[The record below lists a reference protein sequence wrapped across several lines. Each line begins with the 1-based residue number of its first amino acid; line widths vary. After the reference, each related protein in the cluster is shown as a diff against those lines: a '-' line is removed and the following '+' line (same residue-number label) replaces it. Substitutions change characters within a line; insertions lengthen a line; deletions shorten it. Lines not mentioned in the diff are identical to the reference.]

1 MAWIDALSA
10 AELEAKG
17 KAVVRHDGR
26 QFLVLRTPAGV
37 FACTNRCPHE
47 GYPLSEGVLT
57 EDRVLTCNWH
67 NWKFDLA
74 SGETLVGGDRLPH
87 FPVRIRDGR
96 VWLDIAPPDPAER
109 RRAVLAALPKALED
123 VDQQRLVREVARL
136 ACIGAD
142 PLDAIRC
149 AVDWAADR
157 LEFGTTHAVAGAPGW
172 LALYDRAT
180 TGEDEKLAALGE
192 ILGHFADDVRGV
204 QRFPFP
210 TGSAPWSEARFLAAI
225 EAEDE
230 ATAVAMLRGG
240 LAEGL
245 SPRDLLPTLVTA
257 ALAHYADFGHSLIYA
272 VKTVELARR
281 LGAGSAEPLL
291 SMLARSL
298 IYAAREDRLPEF
310 RDYAGYRRAWGQDS
324 SGMAAPLE
332 AEALQGKSAKSAMA
346 VVAAW
351 SVHYGPEAIFAV
363 LVEAA
368 AWVLLHVD
376 ERVLARIDAPLA
388 DNVGWLD
395 FTHALTFADA
405 AREAVSVRPELWPN
419 ALLQLACFI
428 GRNNGY
434 VDPGLDV
441 RPYGVSDHAEFMAQ
455 RTAALFDHG
464 RERFIISVH
473 LTKTLLAGE
482 ALMGALLD
490 KAPLIAAALNRFLDA
505 PMKGRHVLRTA
516 RQMRDL
522 VAQE

>member
-1 MAWIDALSA
+1 MTWIDALSA

-17 KAVVRHDGR
+17 KAIVRHDGR

-47 GYPLSEGVLT
+47 GYPLSEGVLSD
-57 EDRVLTCNWH
+57 DRVLTCNWH

-74 SGETLVGGDRLPH
+74 SGETSVGGDRLPH
-87 FPVRIRDGR
+87 FPVQIRDGR
-96 VWLDIAPPDPAER
+96 VWLDIAPPDPEER

-136 ACIGAD
+136 ARIGAD
-142 PLDAIRC
+142 PVDAIRC
-149 AVDWAADR
+149 AVDWASDR

-172 LALYDRAT
+172 LSLCDRAT

-210 TGSAPWSEARFLAAI
+210 TGSAPWSEARLLSAI

-230 ATAVAMLRGG
+230 ATALAVLRGG
-240 LAEGL
+240 LAGGL

-281 LGAGSAEPLL
+281 LGAETAEPLL
-291 SMLARSL
+291 SMLVRSL

-324 SGMAAPLE
+324 SGKVAPLE
-332 AEALQGKSAKSAMA
+332 AEALRGKSAKSVMS

-351 SVHYGPEAIFAV
+351 SARHTPEAIFAV

-368 AWVLLHVD
+368 AWILLHVD
-376 ERVLARIDAPLA
+376 ERVLTRIEAPLA

-405 AREAVSVRPELWPN
+405 ARTAADLRPELWPN

-434 VDPGLDV
+434 VDPSLDV
-441 RPYGVSDHAEFMAQ
+441 RAYAVSDHRESLAQ
-455 RTAALFDHG
+455 RTSALFDHG
-464 RERFIISVH
+464 RDRFIISVH
-473 LTKTLLAGE
+473 LVKTLLAGE
-482 ALMGALLD
+482 ALMATLPD

-522 VAQE
+522 VAEE

>member
-26 QFLVLRTPAGV
+26 QILVLRTPAGV

-57 EDRVLTCNWH
+57 EGHVLTCSWH

-87 FPVRIRDGR
+87 VPVQIRDGR
-96 VWLDIAPPDPAER
+96 VWLEITPPDPAER
-109 RRAVLAALPKALED
+109 RRKVLAALPKALED

-136 ACIGAD
+136 SCIGAD
-142 PLDAIRC
+142 PLDAIGC
-149 AVDWAADR
+149 AVLWAADR

-172 LALYDRAT
+172 LALCDRAT
-180 TGEDEKLAALGE
+180 TGEDEKLAAFGE

-210 TGSAPWSEARFLAAI
+210 TGRAPWGEARFLSAI

-230 ATAVAMLRGG
+230 ATALAVLRGG
-240 LAEGL
+240 LADGL
-245 SPRDLLPTLVTA
+245 SPSDLLPTLVAA
-257 ALAHYADFGHSLIYA
+257 ALTHYADFGHSLIYA

-281 LGAGSAEPLL
+281 LGADAAEPLL

-298 IYAAREDRLPEF
+298 VYAAREDRLPEF
-310 RDYAGYRRAWGQDS
+310 RDYAGYHQAWGRDS
-324 SGMAAPLE
+324 SGKAAPLE
-332 AEALQGKSAKSAMA
+332 AEALRGKSAKSAMS

-351 SVHYGPEAIFAV
+351 SAHYRPEAIFAV

-368 AWVLLHVD
+368 AWILLHVD
-376 ERVLARIDAPLA
+376 ERVLARVDAPLA

-405 AREAVSVRPELWPN
+405 ARTAVHVRPELWPN
-419 ALLQLACFI
+419 ALLQLACFS
-428 GRNNGY
+428 GRNSGY

-441 RPYGVSDHAEFMAQ
+441 QAYAVSDRRKFLAQ
-455 RTAALFDHG
+455 RTSALFDHG
-464 RERFIISVH
+464 RDRFIISVH
-473 LTKTLLAGE
+473 LVKTLLAGE
-482 ALMGALLD
+482 ALIAALPD
-490 KAPLIAAALNRFLDA
+490 KAPLIASALNRFLDA

>member
-1 MAWIDALSA
+1 VAWIDALSA

-17 KAVVRHDGR
+17 KAVVRHEGR
-26 QFLVLRTPAGV
+26 QFLVLRTASGV

-47 GYPLSEGVLT
+47 GYPLSEGVVS
-57 EDRVLTCNWH
+57 DGHVLTCNWH

-74 SGETLVGGDRLPH
+74 SGETLVGGDRLPQC
-87 FPVRIRDGR
+87 PVQVRDGR
-96 VWLDIAPPDPAER
+96 VLLDIAPPDPAER
-109 RRAVLAALPKALED
+109 RREVLAALPKALED

-136 ACIGAD
+136 AQIGAD
-142 PLDAIRC
+142 PVDAVRC
-149 AVDWAADR
+149 AVNWAADR
-157 LEFGTTHAVAGAPGW
+157 FEFGTTHAIAGAPGW
-172 LALYDRAT
+172 LSLYDRAA
-180 TGEDEKLAALGE
+180 TGEAEKLAALGE
-192 ILGHFADDVRGV
+192 ILGHFADDVRGL
-204 QRFPFP
+204 QRFPFAA
-210 TGSAPWSEARFLAAI
+210 GRAPWNEARFLAAI

-230 ATAVAMLRGG
+230 TTAAAILRGG

-245 SPRDLLPTLVTA
+245 SPRDLLPTLVVA

-272 VKTVELARR
+272 VKTVELAHR
-281 LGAGSAEPLL
+281 LGAECAEPLL
-291 SMLARSL
+291 LLLLRSL

-310 RDYAGYRRAWGQDS
+310 RDYAVLHRAWGRAP
-324 SGMAAPLE
+324 SGEAAPLD
-332 AEALQGKSAKSAMA
+332 ADALRGKSAKSAMS

-351 SVHYGPEAIFAV
+351 SAHYAPEAIFAV

-368 AWVLLHVD
+368 AWILLHVD
-376 ERVLARIDAPLA
+376 DRVLTRIDAPLA

-405 AREAVSVRPELWPN
+405 ARTATEVRRDLWPN

-428 GRNNGY
+428 GRNSGY
-434 VDPGLDV
+434 VDPELDV
-441 RPYGVSDHAEFMAQ
+441 RSYAVSDCREFLAL
-455 RTAALFDHG
+455 RTAGLFDHG

-473 LTKTLLAGE
+473 LIKTLLAGE
-482 ALMGALLD
+482 ALMAALPD
-490 KAPLIAAALNRFLDA
+490 KALAIAAALNRFLDA

>member
-10 AELEAKG
+10 TELEAKG

-26 QFLVLRTPAGV
+26 QYLVMRTPDGV

-47 GYPLSEGVLT
+47 GYPLSEGVLS
-57 EDRVLTCNWH
+57 EGHVLTCNWH

-74 SGETLVGGDRLPH
+74 TGETLVGGDRLPR
-87 FPVRIRDGR
+87 FPAEIRDGR
-96 VWLDIAPPDPAER
+96 VFLDIAPPDPAAI
-109 RRAVLAALPKALED
+109 RAKALAGLPKALED

-136 ACIGAD
+136 AQIGAD
-142 PLDAIRC
+142 PVDAVRC
-149 AVDWAADR
+149 AIDWAAER

-180 TGEDEKLAALGE
+180 SGEDEKLAALGE
-192 ILGHFADDVRGV
+192 ILGHFADDVRGP
-204 QRFPFP
+204 QRFPFAS
-210 TGSAPWSEARFLAAI
+210 GNAPWNEGGLLAAI

-230 ATAVAMLRGG
+230 AVAIAILHGG

-245 SPRDLLPTLVTA
+245 SPRDLLPTLAAA

-281 LGAGSAEPLL
+281 LGAESAEPLL
-291 SMLARSL
+291 SMLVRSL
-298 IYAAREDRLPEF
+298 IYAAREDHLPEF
-310 RDYAGYRRAWGQDS
+310 RDYAERRRTWGRPR
-324 SGMAAPLE
+324 SGEGAPFA
-332 AEALQGKSAKSAMA
+332 AEALRGKSAKSTMA

-351 SVHYGPEAIFAV
+351 SAQYTPEAIFAT

-368 AWVLLHVD
+368 AWILLHVD
-376 ERVLARIDAPLA
+376 ESVLTRIDAPLA

-405 AREAVSVRPELWPN
+405 ARSAVQIRPDLWPD

-428 GRNNGY
+428 GRNSGY
-434 VDPGLDV
+434 VAPETDG
-441 RPYGVSDHAEFMAQ
+441 RPYAVSDVDDFLVR
-455 RTAALFDHG
+455 RTSALFDHG
-464 RERFIISVH
+464 RDRFIISVH
-473 LTKTLLAGE
+473 LIKTLLAGE
-482 ALMGALLD
+482 ALMAALPD

-516 RQMRDL
+516 KQMRDL
-522 VAQE
+522 VSQE

>member
-10 AELEAKG
+10 TELEAKG

-26 QFLVLRTPAGV
+26 QYLVLRTEAGV

-57 EDRVLTCNWH
+57 DGHVLTCNWH

-74 SGETLVGGDRLPH
+74 SGETLVGGDTLPRC
-87 FPVRIRDGR
+87 PVQIRDGR
-96 VWLDIAPPDPAER
+96 VLLEITPPDREAIR
-109 RRAVLAALPKALED
+109 TKVLAGLPKALED

-136 ACIGAD
+136 VQIGAD
-142 PLDAIRC
+142 PVDAVRRTV
-149 AVDWAADR
+149 AWAAER

-172 LALYDRAT
+172 LELHDRAT
-180 TGEDEKLAALGE
+180 TGEEEKLAALGE
-192 ILGHFADDVRGV
+192 ILGHFADDVRGP
-204 QRFPFP
+204 QRFPFAEGRVDWDE
-210 TGSAPWSEARFLAAI
+210 TRFLAAV

-230 ATAVAMLRGG
+230 PTAIAVLRGG
-240 LAEGL
+240 LAAGL
-245 SPRDLLPTLVTA
+245 SLRDLLPTLVAA
-257 ALAHYADFGHSLIYA
+257 ALAHYADFGHSLIYT

-281 LGAGSAEPLL
+281 LGGEAAEPLL
-291 SMLARSL
+291 SMLVRSL
-298 IYAAREDRLPEF
+298 IYAAREDQLPEF
-310 RDYAGYRRAWGQDS
+310 RDYAERCRTWGQPTDA
-324 SGMAAPLE
+324 AAPLT
-332 AEALQGKSAKSAMA
+332 AEALRGKSAKSAMA
-346 VVAAW
+346 VVGGW
-351 SVHYGPEAIFAV
+351 SAQYTPDAIFAT

-368 AWVLLHVD
+368 AWILLHVE
-376 ERVLARIDAPLA
+376 ERVLTRTDAALA

-405 AREAVSVRPELWPN
+405 ARVAVRARPDLWRN

-434 VDPGLDV
+434 VYPEFDG
-441 RPYGVSDHAEFMAQ
+441 RPYAVSDLHEFLAR
-455 RTAALFDHG
+455 RTAGLFDHG
-464 RERFIISVH
+464 RDRFIISVH
-473 LTKTLLAGE
+473 LLKTLLAGE
-482 ALMGALLD
+482 AMMAALPD

-516 RQMRDL
+516 RQMREL

>member
-1 MAWIDALSA
+1 MTWIDALSA
-10 AELEAKG
+10 VELEAKG
-17 KAVVRHDGR
+17 KAVVRHEGR
-26 QFLVLRTPAGV
+26 QVLVMRTPKGI

-57 EDRVLTCNWH
+57 EGHVLTCNWH

-74 SGETLVGGDRLPH
+74 SGKTLVGGDRLPH
-87 FPVRIRDGR
+87 VPVEIREGR
-96 VWLDIAPPDPAER
+96 VWLDIAAPDPEAI
-109 RRAVLAALPKALED
+109 RAKVLAALPKALED

-136 ACIGAD
+136 AQISAD
-142 PLDAIRC
+142 PVDAIRS

-172 LALYDRAT
+172 LALYDRAQ
-180 TGEDEKLAALGE
+180 TGADEKLAALGE
-192 ILGHFADDVRGV
+192 ILGHFADDVRGPE
-204 QRFPFP
+204 RYPFAA
-210 TGSAPWSEARFLAAI
+210 GRAPWDEARFLAAI

-230 ATAVAMLRGG
+230 ATAIALLRGG

-245 SPRDLLPTLVTA
+245 SPSDLLPTLVA
-257 ALAHYADFGHSLIYA
+257 AGLAHYADFGHSLIYA

-281 LGAGSAEPLL
+281 LGAASAEPLL
-291 SMLARSL
+291 SMLVRSL

-310 RDYAGYRRAWGQDS
+310 RDYAAHHGAWGR
-324 SGMAAPLE
+324 AASAKAPPLE
-332 AEALQGKSAKSAMA
+332 AAALRGKSPKSAMA

-351 SVHYGPEAIFAV
+351 SARYTPEAIFAV
-363 LVEAA
+363 LVEAS
-368 AWVLLHVD
+368 AWILLHVD
-376 ERVLARIDAPLA
+376 ARVLTRIDAALA

-405 AREAVSVRPELWPN
+405 ARTAVAVRPQLWPN

-434 VDPGLDV
+434 VDPDLDV
-441 RPYGVSDHAEFMAQ
+441 RPYAVSDGGEFLAQ
-455 RTAALFDHG
+455 RTSGLFDHG
-464 RERFIISVH
+464 RDRFIISVH
-473 LTKTLLAGE
+473 LIKTLLAGE
-482 ALMGALLD
+482 ALIAALPD

>member
-17 KAVVRHDGR
+17 KAIVRHEGR

-47 GYPLSEGVLT
+47 GYPLSEGALT
-57 EDRVLTCNWH
+57 DGHVLTCNWH

-74 SGETLVGGDRLPH
+74 SGETLVGGDRLAH
-87 FPVRIRDGR
+87 FPVQIRDGR
-96 VWLDIAPPDPAER
+96 VWLEITPRDPAER
-109 RRAVLAALPKALED
+109 RREVLAALPQALED
-123 VDQQRLVREVARL
+123 VDQQRLVREAARL

-149 AVDWAADR
+149 AVVWAADR

-172 LALYDRAT
+172 LALYDSAT
-180 TGEDEKLAALGE
+180 SGEDEKLAALGE
-192 ILGHFADDVRGV
+192 ILGHFADDVRGA

-210 TGSAPWSEARFLAAI
+210 TGSASWSEARFLSAI

-230 ATAVAMLRGG
+230 ATAVAVLRGG
-240 LAEGL
+240 LAGGL
-245 SPRDLLPTLVTA
+245 SPRDLLPTLVAA

-281 LGAGSAEPLL
+281 LGPDSAEPLL
-291 SMLARSL
+291 SMLVRSL
-298 IYAAREDRLPEF
+298 IYASREDRLPEF
-310 RDYAGYRRAWGQDS
+310 RDYAGCRRAWGQES
-324 SGMAAPLE
+324 SGKAAPLV
-332 AEALQGKSAKSAMA
+332 AEALQGKSAKSAMS
-346 VVAAW
+346 VVTAW
-351 SVHYGPEAIFAV
+351 SAHYTPEAIFAV

-368 AWVLLHVD
+368 AWILLHVD
-376 ERVLARIDAPLA
+376 QHVLTRIDAPLA

-405 AREAVSVRPELWPN
+405 ARTAVRVRPELWSD

-428 GRNNGY
+428 GRNSGY

-441 RPYGVSDHAEFMAQ
+441 RPYAVSDHAEFLAQ
-455 RTAALFDHG
+455 RTAALYDHG
-464 RERFIISVH
+464 RDRFIISVH
-473 LTKTLLAGE
+473 LIKTLLAGG
-482 ALMGALLD
+482 ALMAALPD
-490 KAPLIAAALNRFLDA
+490 KAPLIASALNRFLEA

>member
-26 QFLVLRTPAGV
+26 QILVLRTARGI
-37 FACTNRCPHE
+37 FACANRCPHE
-47 GYPLSEGVLT
+47 GYPLSEGVVT
-57 EDRVLTCNWH
+57 DGHVLTCNWH

-87 FPVRIRDGR
+87 FPVQVRDGR
-96 VWLDIAPPDPAER
+96 VLLDITPADPAAR
-109 RRAVLAALPKALED
+109 RREVLAALPKALED
-123 VDQQRLVREVARL
+123 VDQQRLVREAARL
-136 ACIGAD
+136 ARLGLD
-142 PLDAIRC
+142 PVDAIRC
-149 AVDWAADR
+149 AVSWVADR
-157 LEFGTTHAVAGAPGW
+157 LEFGTTHALAGAPGW

-192 ILGHFADDVRGV
+192 ILGHIADDVRGPE
-204 QRFPFP
+204 RFPFAP
-210 TGSAPWSEARFLAAI
+210 GSAPWDEARFLTAV

-230 ATAVAMLRGG
+230 ATAIAALRGG
-240 LAEGL
+240 LAAGS
-245 SPRDLLPTLVTA
+245 SPRDLLPTLVAA
-257 ALAHYADFGHSLIYA
+257 ALAHYADFGHSLIYT
-272 VKTVELARR
+272 VKTVELAHR
-281 LGAGSAEPLL
+281 LGAESAEPL
-291 SMLARSL
+291 MLLLVRSL

-310 RDYAGYRRAWGQDS
+310 RDYAAHRRAWGREAP
-324 SGMAAPLE
+324 GNAPPLE
-332 AEALQGKSAKSAMA
+332 AEALRGKAAKSAMS

-351 SVHYGPEAIFAV
+351 GAHYVPDAIMAV

-368 AWVLLHVD
+368 AWTLLHVD
-376 ERVLARIDAPLA
+376 ERVLTRTDAPLA

-405 AREAVSVRPELWPN
+405 ARTAVGVRPELWPN

-428 GRNNGY
+428 GRNSGY
-434 VDPGLDV
+434 VDPRLDV
-441 RPYGVSDHAEFMAQ
+441 RSYAVADRGEFLAQ
-455 RTAALFDHG
+455 RTSGLFDHG
-464 RERFIISVH
+464 RDRFIISVH
-473 LTKTLLAGE
+473 LIKTLLAGE
-482 ALMGALLD
+482 TLMAALPD
-490 KAPLIAAALNRFLDA
+490 KAPLIASALDRFLQA

>member
-17 KAVVRHDGR
+17 KAVVRHEGR
-26 QFLVLRTPAGV
+26 QYLVLRTPDGV

-57 EDRVLTCNWH
+57 EGHVLTCNWH

-74 SGETLVGGDRLPH
+74 SGETLVGGDRLPRC
-87 FPVRIRDGR
+87 PVEIRDGR
-96 VWLDIAPPDPAER
+96 VFLDIRPPDPAAI
-109 RRAVLAALPKALED
+109 RAKVLAGLPKALED

-136 ACIGAD
+136 AQIGAD
-142 PLDAIRC
+142 PVDAVRSSV
-149 AVDWAADR
+149 AWAADR

-180 TGEDEKLAALGE
+180 TGADEKLAALGE
-192 ILGHFADDVRGV
+192 ILGHVADDVRGPE
-204 QRFPFP
+204 RFPF
-210 TGSAPWSEARFLAAI
+210 APGRAAWNEGHFLTAI
-225 EAEDE
+225 ETEDE
-230 ATAVAMLRGG
+230 ASAIAVLRGG
-240 LAEGL
+240 LAKGL
-245 SPRDLLPTLVTA
+245 SPGDLLPTLVTA

-281 LGAGSAEPLL
+281 LGAESVEPLL
-291 SMLARSL
+291 SMLVRSL

-310 RDYAGYRRAWGQDS
+310 RDYAARRRAWGSEVPTKSPQ
-324 SGMAAPLE
+324 LE
-332 AEALQGKSAKSAMA
+332 AEALRGKSAKSAMA
-346 VVAAW
+346 VVGGW
-351 SVHYGPEAIFAV
+351 SAQYAPEAIFAT

-368 AWVLLHVD
+368 AWTLLHVD
-376 ERVLARIDAPLA
+376 ERLLTRIDAPLA
-388 DNVGWLD
+388 DNIGWLD

-405 AREAVSVRPELWPN
+405 ARTAAKARPDLWPN

-428 GRNNGY
+428 GRNSGY
-434 VDPGLDV
+434 VDEKQDARRYAVNDLRQFLD
-441 RPYGVSDHAEFMAQ
+441 Q
-455 RTAALFDHG
+455 RISGLFDHG
-464 RERFIISVH
+464 RDRFIISVH

-482 ALMGALLD
+482 ALMAALPD

-516 RQMRDL
+516 RQMQDL